1 MDREERVDEREEG
14 AGERGD
20 PEPEL
25 PRLELVGREDP
36 EEGAGEHHSLEPD
49 VRDPAALG
57 EDPAHRRERE
67 RGRVAEH
74 GGEERRPDDDLVE
87 VGDARP
93 GREIAEPDP
102 CRPGDDGAPAQTL
115 GVARDGVAA
124 EPDRHEPE
132 QDREDRRADVQRRQR
147 QPERRETGEDAGD
160 GDCTGS
166 VRQAREQ
173 ALDHS

>member
-1 MDREERVDEREEG
+1 MDVGDLRDVRGCPFAAVDVDEQVARHAERQEVDREPADDLIRAQVDREERVDEREEG

-49 VRDPAALG
+49 VRDPAALR
-57 EDPAHRRERE
+57 EDPAHRRERK

-87 VGDARP
+87 MGDARP

-102 CRPGDDGAPAQTL
+102 AAPATMAPQPKRL
-115 GVARDGVAA
+115 AS
-124 EPDRHEPE
+124 
-132 QDREDRRADVQRRQR
+132 RA
-147 QPERRETGEDAGD
+147 TA
-160 GDCTGS
+160 
-166 VRQAREQ
+166 
-173 ALDHS
+173 